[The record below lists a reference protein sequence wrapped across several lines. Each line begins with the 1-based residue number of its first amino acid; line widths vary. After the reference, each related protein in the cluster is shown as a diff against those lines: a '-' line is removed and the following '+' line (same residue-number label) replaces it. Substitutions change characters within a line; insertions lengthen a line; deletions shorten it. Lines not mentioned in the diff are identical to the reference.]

1 MATLPKALA
10 SLLATFLLLVTSVAV
25 LHQTHQYST
34 SLAPHTARLSFLAV
48 ASPLLSVV
56 TYISPIGSVL
66 AMVRSGDTIHFPI
79 QVIIAQ
85 CLQNVAS
92 LAYGLLIQNEA
103 LYFSSGAGLL
113 FQLMWVTAWYSV
125 ARRRWRQPIW
135 KALHPALAC
144 LGSLVTILACIFL
157 LTLCPHELVGMVS
170 CALTLALCVSP
181 LASLGIVVRRMNSAS
196 IPLVMS
202 IVMLIANAS
211 WAVYG
216 ILLEDVFVFL
226 PSIFGFCITVFQLLV
241 SAWCNGVLFYD
252 LAFLKWMYAGYQPV
266 DGDDSS
272 QTPPLPVSRRSS
284 SEQRSA
290 SP

>member
-1 MATLPKALA
+1 
-10 SLLATFLLLVTSVAV
+10 
-25 LHQTHQYST
+25 
-34 SLAPHTARLSFLAV
+34 
-48 ASPLLSVV
+48 
-56 TYISPIGSVL
+56 
-66 AMVRSGDTIHFPI
+66 
-79 QVIIAQ
+79 
-85 CLQNVAS
+85 
-92 LAYGLLIQNEA
+92 
-103 LYFSSGAGLL
+103 
-113 FQLMWVTAWYSV
+113 
-125 ARRRWRQPIW
+125 
-135 KALHPALAC
+135 
-144 LGSLVTILACIFL
+144 
-157 LTLCPHELVGMVS
+157 
-170 CALTLALCVSP
+170 
-181 LASLGIVVRRMNSAS
+181 MNSAS